1 MKYIKICKRISSF
14 LKLKKY
20 RKIGLR
26 GLSSSRRV
34 FPRVLKYNGLKRQYF
49 LGKDQSFFFNSM
61 SLDNGRARDP
71 HDNRPLFD
79 DVSKFNITKKKGG
92 VLSYLF
98 TVICR
103 FPRKYVYRLLNRETF
118 RRYYTMPL
126 RLSMSRF
133 VSYLTFKGYY
143 GPKCARILRKAD
155 FLKNRSRQEA
165 AKRAIMHIEQRLDS
179 SALRLMRFKS
189 LFTTKMAPVRIRA
202 HKVKSP

>member
-1 MKYIKICKRISSF
+1 MANHKFCKRLSSF

-26 GLSSSRRV
+26 GLSGPGVNPRTRRV
-34 FPRVLKYNGLKRQYF
+34 FPRTLKYNGLKRQYF
-49 LGKDQSFFFNSM
+49 LGKDQSFFC
-61 SLDNGRARDP
+61 LGD
-71 HDNRPLFD
+71 
-79 DVSKFNITKKKGG
+79 KTKTNITKKKGG

-103 FPRKYVYRLLNRETF
+103 FPRKYVYWLLGRGTF

-143 GPKCARILRKAD
+143 GPKCAQVLRRILRV
-155 FLKNRSRQEA
+155 RSKITRQEV
-165 AKRAIMHIEQRLDS
+165 AKSAIMHIEQRLDS
-179 SALRLMRFKS
+179 CILRLLHFKP
-189 LFTTKMAPVRIRA
+189 LFTTKIPIRFRV